1 MVRPACLTA
10 VLGALLFGC
19 VIRLVVVS
27 CAGVRSEAPQG
38 EEQEHTE
45 ATRQEQEIT
54 EATEATASEE
64 ARCDRTRRIKA
75 YGLSWVTNDVPGCPN
90 GGLLSGT
97 DGQDK
102 LYGREGEDEIHG
114 LGGSDF
120 IFGGLGKDVI
130 YGGPGN
136 DEMIGDLGD
145 DVLYGGD
152 GNDHIGGGEGKDVL
166 YGEEGNDYPSG
177 RGDGGIGTSS
187 IAVKARTITWLTKP
201 TTWTAVARRRL
212 G

>member
-1 MVRPACLTA
+1 MVRAFLIGCA
-10 VLGALLFGC
+10 VL
-19 VIRLVVVS
+19 LVG
-27 CAGVRSEAPQG
+27 CAGVRSEAPHGQ
-38 EEQEHTE
+38 QSYTE
-45 ATRQEQEIT
+45 ATKEQT
-54 EATEATASEE
+54 YSD
-64 ARCDRTRRIKA
+64 RCEGTRSIDLPPREN
-75 YGLSWVTNDVPGCPN
+75 GPFTTNDVPGCPN

-166 YGEEGNDYPSG
+166 YGEEGNDYLSG